1 MDGARLYSTEEA
13 AAELGIEASL
23 IRTWKHRG
31 RVAPRQFIVGRGRD
45 GVVPVYAIENL
56 SPLAKAV
63 PKASTTSVST
73 THVLTCLSERCPP
86 SA

>member
-23 IRTWKHRG
+23 IRKWKHRG

-45 GVVPVYAIENL
+45 GVVPLYAIEDL
-56 SPLAKAV
+56 SPLARQYRRH
-63 PKASTTSVST
+63 PRRASAPRTS
-73 THVLTCLSERCPP
+73 
-86 SA
+86 